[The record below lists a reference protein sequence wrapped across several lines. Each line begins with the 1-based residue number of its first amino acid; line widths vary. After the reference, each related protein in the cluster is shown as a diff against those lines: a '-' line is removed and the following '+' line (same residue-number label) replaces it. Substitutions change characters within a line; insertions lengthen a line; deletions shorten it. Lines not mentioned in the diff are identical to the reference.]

1 MSSTI
6 VPQST
11 ERVAAPTRRMEPRLW
26 LVLTAFAAVYVIWGS
41 TYFAIHLAIESIP
54 PFLMAGTR
62 FLAAGLLL
70 YAVMRARGEARPE
83 PVHWRDATIIGG
95 LLLLV
100 GNGGVSWAQQTVPSG
115 VAALMVGATPLWIN
129 LIEWVRPGGQR
140 PQAAVFGG
148 IALGFLGVLL
158 LVSSKDQL
166 GNSVVDPW
174 GGAVLLIAPLCWGAG
189 SVFSRHARQPAAALL
204 AIAMQMIAG
213 GVLLLV
219 AAAITGEF
227 RDFNPAHVT
236 LSSTLA
242 FVYLTLIGSLV
253 GFTAYVWLLQVS
265 TPARVSTYAFV
276 NPFIAVL
283 LGWLFLREPI
293 SSGVITAGG
302 LIIAAV
308 ALITTTRSAKR
319 PQSP

>member
-148 IALGFLGVLL
+148 IALGFLTYTLIKLL
-158 LVSSKDQL
+158 RGHAGDV
-166 GNSVVDPW
+166 PP
-174 GGAVLLIAPLCWGAG
+174 LLWFI
-189 SVFSRHARQPAAALL
+189 ALL
-204 AIAMQMIAG
+204 FA
-213 GVLLLV
+213 V
-219 AAAITGEF
+219 
-227 RDFNPAHVT
+227 
-236 LSSTLA
+236 SLA
-242 FVYLTLIGSLV
+242 L
-253 GFTAYVWLLQVS
+253 
-265 TPARVSTYAFV
+265 
-276 NPFIAVL
+276 
-283 LGWLFLREPI
+283 
-293 SSGVITAGG
+293 
-302 LIIAAV
+302 
-308 ALITTTRSAKR
+308 
-319 PQSP
+319 